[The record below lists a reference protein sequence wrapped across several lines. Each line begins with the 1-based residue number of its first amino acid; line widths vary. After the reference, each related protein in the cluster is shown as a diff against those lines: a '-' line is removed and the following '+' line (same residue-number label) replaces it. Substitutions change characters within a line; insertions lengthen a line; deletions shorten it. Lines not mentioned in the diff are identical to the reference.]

1 MNSLKIAII
10 ASLPNTLVMGTLS
23 YSQSSLTMSI
33 AAVKWLCSMF
43 SMNRVTNSPGSVMV
57 LMLADAMSLV

>member
-1 MNSLKIAII
+1 
-10 ASLPNTLVMGTLS
+10 
-23 YSQSSLTMSI
+23 MSI

-57 LMLADAMSLV
+57 LMLADAIALV